1 MEDVRKKILIID
13 DDERHLIATK
23 EILEVEGYNV
33 VVQNGFYGITNLV
46 AKLLPDLLLLDV
58 NMPGLS
64 GEMLSTL
71 LLANNRTKDV
81 PIVFYSSNDEDSLRN
96 SVQKYGVAGYICKG
110 DILDLRK
117 KVVKYLGL

>member
-13 DDERHLIATK
+13 DDERHLIAAK
-23 EILEVEGYNV
+23 EILEEEGYDV
-33 VVQNGFYGITNLV
+33 VVQNGFYGITSLV
-46 AKLLPDLLLLDV
+46 AKLRPDLLLLYV

-64 GEMLSTL
+64 GEMLSPL

-110 DILDLRK
+110 DIADLRK
-117 KVVKYLGL
+117 KVVKYLNV

>member
-23 EILEVEGYNV
+23 EILEDEGYNV
-33 VVQNGFYGITNLV
+33 VVQNWFYGITNLV
-46 AKLLPDLLLLDV
+46 AKIQPDLLLLDV

-71 LLANNRTKDV
+71 LLANNRTKEV

-110 DILDLRK
+110 DIADLRK
-117 KVVKYLGL
+117 KVVKYLNV

>member
-1 MEDVRKKILIID
+1 VEDVRKKILIID
-13 DDERHLIATK
+13 DDERHLIAAK
-23 EILEVEGYNV
+23 EILEEEGYNV

-46 AKLLPDLLLLDV
+46 AKLRPDLLLLDV

-64 GEMLSTL
+64 GEMLSPL

-117 KVVKYLGL
+117 KVAKHISS

>member
-1 MEDVRKKILIID
+1 MEDVRKRILIID

-23 EILEVEGYNV
+23 EILEHEGYNV

-71 LLANNRTKDV
+71 LLANNRTKEV

-110 DILDLRK
+110 DIADLRK
-117 KVVKYLGL
+117 KVVKYLNV